1 MSLEKEELVF
11 FQEKNFSQSID
22 QIDSN
27 HTIIQV
33 IINITHHNLQFFNT
47 HHPMI
52 IAIPDIK

>member
-11 FQEKNFSQSID
+11 SQESCFFQSIN
-22 QIDSN
+22 QIEIN

-52 IAIPDIK
+52 IRIPDIK